1 MFVHMFAVHFVLEVS
16 QLTTPLTDRQRQILE
31 HIAGSIRRSG
41 IVPSVREIGQ
51 ALGMRSPST
60 VHQHLM
66 ALERKGYIRRGGD
79 RMRVLEVLD
88 RSVLPDGDVA
98 HLPLVGRVSAGLP
111 LLAHENVEE
120 MIPVPRKMVGWQDE
134 CFLLTVRGDSMIQAG
149 IFDGDLVIVHSQ
161 PTADPGEIVVALL
174 GEEATVKRLVYQDA
188 RPRLLAENPAYAPLD
203 NEFEVIGKVV
213 GLLRN
218 YRAAAMGAS
227 GPGGWS

>member
-1 MFVHMFAVHFVLEVS
+1 M
-16 QLTTPLTDRQRQILE
+16 TPLTDRQREVLE
-31 HIAGSIRRSG
+31 HIAASIRRSG
-41 IVPSVREIGQ
+41 IVPSVREIGH

-60 VHQHLM
+60 VHQHLT
-66 ALERKGYIRRGGD
+66 ALERKGYIRRAGD

-88 RSVLPDGDVA
+88 RSVLPDGEVA

-134 CFLLTVRGDSMIQAG
+134 CFLLTVRGDSMIGAG

-161 PTADPGEIVVALL
+161 PAADSGDIVVALL
-174 GEEATVKRLVYQDA
+174 DEEATVKRLAYDGA
-188 RPRLLAENPAYAPLD
+188 RPRLMAENPAYAPID
-203 NEFEVIGKVV
+203 EEFEVIGKVV

-218 YRAAAMGAS
+218 YHATAER
-227 GPGGWS
+227 GGWS

>member
-1 MFVHMFAVHFVLEVS
+1 MPG
-16 QLTTPLTDRQRQILE
+16 PLTDRQREILE
-31 HIAGSIRRSG
+31 HIAASIRRTG

-51 ALGMRSPST
+51 AMGMRSPST

-66 ALERKGYIRRGGD
+66 ALERKGYIKRGGD

-120 MIPVPRKMVGWQDE
+120 MIPVPRKMVGWQEE
-134 CFLLTVRGDSMIQAG
+134 CFLLTVRGDSMINAG

-161 PTADPGEIVVALL
+161 PVADAGDIVVALL
-174 GEEATVKRLVYQDA
+174 EDEATVKRLAHQLG
-188 RPRLLAENPAYAPLD
+188 RPRLMAENPAYEPID
-203 NEFEVIGKVV
+203 DEFEVIGKVV

-218 YRAAAMGAS
+218 YRAGVV
-227 GPGGWS
+227 GTGVRGGWS

>member
-1 MFVHMFAVHFVLEVS
+1 MPV
-16 QLTTPLTDRQRQILE
+16 PLTDRQREILE
-31 HIAGSIRRSG
+31 HIAASIRRTG

-51 ALGMRSPST
+51 AMGMRSPST

-66 ALERKGYIRRGGD
+66 ALERKGYIKRGGD

-120 MIPVPRKMVGWQDE
+120 MIPVPRKMVGWQEE
-134 CFLLTVRGDSMIQAG
+134 CFLLTVRGDSMINAG

-161 PTADPGEIVVALL
+161 PVADSGDIVVALL
-174 GEEATVKRLVYQDA
+174 GEDATVKRLAYQLG
-188 RPRLLAENPAYAPLD
+188 RPRLLPENPAYEPID
-203 NEFEVIGKVV
+203 DEFEVIGRVV

-218 YRAAAMGAS
+218 YRAGVLGA
-227 GPGGWS
+227 GARGGWS